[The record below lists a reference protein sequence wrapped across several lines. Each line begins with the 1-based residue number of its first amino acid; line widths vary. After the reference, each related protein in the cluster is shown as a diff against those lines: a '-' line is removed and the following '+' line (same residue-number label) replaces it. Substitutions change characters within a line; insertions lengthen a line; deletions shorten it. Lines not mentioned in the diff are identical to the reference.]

1 MGAQQG
7 QCPTCGNT
15 IIVPRLDRVGR
26 LVDPMTGKIIKPD
39 PHPVHAYAAAGERA
53 PIIVTGPDG
62 VKNIRCPRCG
72 TLSLITANNCRAC
85 SLPFTMEGTT
95 ARAGGATDGF
105 CIAALVLGIIGIFAF
120 CTVILPL
127 LAIIFGVIGLLRIS
141 GRDASVGGRIMAI
154 SGIICG
160 MIGGLIAVAVYIR

>member
-1 MGAQQG
+1 M
-7 QCPTCGNT
+7 
-15 IIVPRLDRVGR
+15 
-26 LVDPMTGKIIKPD
+26 
-39 PHPVHAYAAAGERA
+39 
-53 PIIVTGPDG
+53 
-62 VKNIRCPRCG
+62 
-72 TLSLITANNCRAC
+72 
-85 SLPFTMEGTT
+85 
-95 ARAGGATDGF
+95 
-105 CIAALVLGIIGIFAF
+105 LGIIGIFAF